1 MMHGMGGGM
10 GGRMGGGMG
19 RWARS
24 GLDQEEAGRLY
35 DHDVVKRLAGYVRP
49 HWRRLLG
56 IIAAMLVY
64 TGTVVAMPAIVG
76 WTIDSFIRT
85 GDLSR
90 LNLVILLFVLVAFV
104 QYVSNYIHLR
114 LMAFVGQRV
123 LFRLRVDLFKHL
135 QRLSMSFYDRNEVGR
150 VMSRVQNDVQ
160 QLQEFLSIVILTL
173 ADVLSLGGIIAVMM
187 VMNAKLAL
195 ITLSVVPL
203 LFLVLGVWQRFARAK
218 FLRARQAIAGVNAGL
233 QENISGVRVVQSL
246 NREQVNVRQFDR
258 ANYENLS
265 ATLSASRFTAMLFPS
280 VEMLTAMGLALVV
293 VFGGAMALQD
303 PPGIE
308 IGALIAF
315 VLYIYRFFEPVRN
328 LTMQYGSLQRAMVS
342 GSRIFELMDTKTNVE
357 DAPDAVELPPV
368 RGDIRYEGVGF
379 HYKPDEPVL
388 WDIDLHIRAGETVA
402 LVGPT
407 GAGKTTLASLLLRL
421 YDVTEGRLTIDGHDV
436 REVGL
441 DSLARQMSIV
451 PQEPYLFSATVRE
464 NIRYNH
470 TEALD
475 EEIERAAAA
484 VGAHD
489 FITKLDK
496 GYDTLLQE
504 RGGNLSIGQRQL
516 ISFAR
521 ALVANPRI
529 LILDEATAN
538 IDTHSEMLI
547 QKALKE
553 LLRDRTA
560 VVIAHR
566 LSTIRGADN
575 IVVVDQGRI
584 VEQGTHAQLI
594 ALDGLYARLS
604 SYSVN
609 GDGAA
614 RKPSA
619 VEGTWIL
626 TLNTPRGT
634 RNGTLELVV
643 SGSTLSGT
651 WVGERGARD
660 FSGGTVEG
668 DSLAWQVE
676 MSGPRGGMSLGF
688 KGTVD
693 GDKIS
698 GTVEFGR
705 SGGGSF
711 TATRA

>member
-10 GGRMGGGMG
+10 G
-19 RWARS
+19 RWSRS
-24 GLDQEEAGRLY
+24 GIDEDGGGRLY
-35 DHDVVKRLAGYVRP
+35 DHDVVKRLAGYVWP
-49 HWRRLLG
+49 HWRRLIG
-56 IIAAMLVY
+56 IVAAVLVY

-85 GDLSR
+85 GDLSG
-90 LNLVILLFVLVAFV
+90 LNLVILLFILVALV

-135 QRLSMSFYDRNEVGR
+135 QRLSMSFFDRNEVGR

-173 ADVLSLGGIIAVMM
+173 ADMLSLGGIIAVML

-203 LFLVLGVWQRFARAK
+203 LFFVLGIWQRYARAK

-246 NREQVNVRQFDR
+246 NREKVNIRQFGQANRENLR
-258 ANYENLS
+258 ANLS
-265 ATLSASRFTAMLFPS
+265 ATRFMAVLFPA

-293 VFGGAMALQD
+293 IFGGAMALQE

-308 IGALIAF
+308 VGALIAF
-315 VLYIYRFFEPVRN
+315 VLYIYRFFEPIRN

-342 GSRIFELMDTKTNVE
+342 GSRIFEVMDTKPDVE
-357 DAPDAVELPPV
+357 DAPDAVELPAV
-368 RGDIRYEGVGF
+368 RGEIRYEGVGF
-379 HYKPDEPVL
+379 HYNPDEPVL
-388 WDIDLHIRAGETVA
+388 KNIDLRIRAGETVA

-407 GAGKTTLASLLLRL
+407 GAGKTTLVSLLLRL
-421 YDVTEGRLTIDGHDV
+421 YDVTEGRLTIDGHDI

-441 DSLARQMSIV
+441 SSLARQMSIV

-470 TEALD
+470 TEATD
-475 EEIERAAAA
+475 EDIEKAAVA

-489 FITKLDK
+489 FILKLNQ

-566 LSTIRGADN
+566 LSTIRGAEN
-575 IVVVDQGRI
+575 IVVVDDGRL
-584 VEQGTHAQLI
+584 VEQGTHDQLI
-594 ALDGLYARLS
+594 VQDGLYAQLS
-604 SYSVN
+604 SYSAN
-609 GDGAA
+609 GDSAD
-614 RKPSA
+614 RKPNGR
-619 VEGTWIL
+619 EGH
-626 TLNTPRGT
+626 
-634 RNGTLELVV
+634 
-643 SGSTLSGT
+643 
-651 WVGERGARD
+651 
-660 FSGGTVEG
+660 
-668 DSLAWQVE
+668 
-676 MSGPRGGMSLGF
+676 
-688 KGTVD
+688 VD
-693 GDKIS
+693 TYDEHTQGH
-698 GTVEFGR
+698 
-705 SGGGSF
+705 
-711 TATRA
+711 A